1 MEKLQEN
8 LNKSRSSL
16 ESVNTELDE
25 VKISLKS
32 QIKDKNEKIKSLE
45 RLNEQL
51 GTDFTET
58 VGELEKKPLK
68 TRK

>member
-58 VGELEKKPLK
+58 VGELEKNH
-68 TRK
+68 